1 MFVQLTVISTLM
13 LPVYNLWNFLV
24 DSLFCFLL
32 HGCLFAFPFP
42 LTSCFPSP
50 LTLSF

>member
-1 MFVQLTVISTLM
+1 LF
-13 LPVYNLWNFLV
+13 

-32 HGCLFAFPFP
+32 FVCLFVFPFS

-50 LTLSF
+50 LTLPF